1 MVVGF
6 GQKSMDNPYGK
17 FVLDKM
23 DEALTLSEAYVE
35 KYLPEEEVENIK
47 EEEQGKDTALRR
59 SDFFQQKCSIFLLWQ

>member
-6 GQKSMDNPYGK
+6 GQKSMDSPYGK

-35 KYLPEEEVENIK
+35 KYLPEEEEVENIK
-47 EEEQGKDTALRR
+47 EEDQGKIQL
-59 SDFFQQKCSIFLLWQ
+59 